1 MGEKYRADNIDPE
14 GNVLYL
20 DREMLDR
27 KKDRFQPYK
36 NYQDGLGIYN
46 WLLKNILY
54 MSKERWPLAL
64 KLYHLFVDYAG
75 WMKKGGWRSRL
86 YKAVIKLSPDE
97 ERHTGTVVMPLNVD
111 ITDKSEK
118 TVIPLDMIRESLKQV
133 DYIAGMDRCLCRDAN
148 NCKEFP
154 HDLGCLG
161 ENAVYVAS
169 RDADIIV
176 GPIGIVIADSM
187 LGEITAEMAVSVAQS
202 CAKLILIPFN
212 HRGRVF
218 VGVPEIPLGKL
229 IADAIEEI
237 RKTAEN

>member
-1 MGEKYRADNIDPE
+1 
-14 GNVLYL
+14 
-20 DREMLDR
+20 
-27 KKDRFQPYK
+27 
-36 NYQDGLGIYN
+36 
-46 WLLKNILY
+46 
-54 MSKERWPLAL
+54 
-64 KLYHLFVDYAG
+64 
-75 WMKKGGWRSRL
+75 MKKVLIIDAQGGGIGRQLITGIRNTVSNVFIM
-86 YKAVIKLSPDE
+86 AV
-97 ERHTGTVVMPLNVD
+97 GTNSTATSAMMRAGAD
-111 ITDKSEK
+111 ISGT
-118 TVIPLDMIRESLKQV
+118 
-133 DYIAGMDRCLCRDAN
+133 
-148 NCKEFP
+148 
-154 HDLGCLG
+154 G
-161 ENAVYVAS
+161 ENAVCVAS